1 MGKLWYFGR
10 LRWSLTREVV
20 ANGGSTVFFLACVA
34 SVSVWFRNKERPRNG
49 IFRFSRARNGTRAK
63 KNEREGGG
71 GEGTFPP
78 HLLPAL
84 LLAPFFARSSTLVP
98 RSLLRNRTEK
108 LASRL
113 YFFRCHY
120 YCPTCSSSRPP
131 YIFLSKFQVGLV
143 MQGLGLKKKGGLI
156 LR

>member
-1 MGKLWYFGR
+1 ME
-10 LRWSLTREVV
+10 REP
-20 ANGGSTVFFLACVA
+20 
-34 SVSVWFRNKERPRNG
+34 K
-49 IFRFSRARNGTRAK
+49 K
-63 KNEREGGG
+63 KNE

-78 HLLPAL
+78 NLLPAL
-84 LLAPFFARSSTLVP
+84 LPAPFFARSLTLVP

-108 LASRL
+108 LATQAI
-113 YFFRCHY
+113 FFRCHFY
-120 YCPTCSSSRPP
+120 FPTGPSSRPP